1 MALNVLFNVLLKT
14 VIMMAPFTPFITEM
28 FYSNLKLALAP
39 GSKYLEKSVH
49 FVNIPEFRADLID
62 E

>member
-39 GSKYLEKSVH
+39 GSKYLE
-49 FVNIPEFRADLID
+49 
-62 E
+62 